1 MRNPDTFIPCP
12 AIVSIL
18 LAILFIS
25 CEKQVDYTLLV
36 PGFAD
41 NSNLLNS
48 TALSDSAK
56 YSIEGIYKVTQGS
69 DVFGDTLLIKQT
81 GEKISIFGNKNGC
94 YFICDAGSKASQIL
108 LEGYWRYALNARTG
122 LVSLTISNANL
133 LIQGNTKINNIT
145 ATGEYGSEN
154 SLPGTPLSIA
164 LVKKFSSRLRVDPFI
179 IGAHRGGGRTSDLLP
194 VSENSV
200 AMIKYTEY
208 FGSTGIEIDV
218 TLTKDK
224 IPVLYHDDD
233 LNIRLIQKGPLYGAI
248 HDYTFAQLRSMVKL
262 IHGEDIPTL
271 EEAFAA
277 TLNDTKLKFIWMD
290 IKDPESIPIVIKL
303 QKKYLDL
310 AKSKK
315 RDLNILIG
323 APTVEVYN
331 TLIANQDHQNIPSL
345 CELSTDQV
353 NALNSQ
359 YWAFR
364 WTMGLQESEVIKMH
378 GQGRKC
384 LVWTLDVPKFTEIYT
399 TYGGTDAT
407 RRFDGL
413 LTNYPS
419 ILAYYHYVRH
429 NF

>member
-1 MRNPDTFIPCP
+1 MDKHSCWRIIF
-12 AIVSIL
+12 SI
-18 LAILFIS
+18 ILVLMVS
-25 CEKQVDYTLLV
+25 CEMQIDYELPVPAFSDGSSLLKSK
-36 PGFAD
+36 P
-41 NSNLLNS
+41 
-48 TALSDSAK
+48 LSDSTM
-56 YSIEGIYKVTQGS
+56 YLMEGIYKVTQGS
-69 DVFGDTLLIKQT
+69 DMFGDTLVLKKT
-81 GEKISIFGNKNGC
+81 RDKIAFFGNKNGC
-94 YFICDAGSKASQIL
+94 YFICDAGSKDSQIL
-108 LEGYWRYALNARTG
+108 LEGYWRYALNDKTG
-122 LVSLTISNANL
+122 LSRFTIMNAGKLIEGSTLEDKITVS
-133 LIQGNTKINNIT
+133 
-145 ATGEYGSEN
+145 GEYSIGN
-154 SLPGTPLSIA
+154 SLPGIPISIE
-164 LVKKFSSRLRVDPFI
+164 LIRKFSTRLKSDPFI

-224 IPVLYHDDD
+224 VPVLYHDDD

-248 HDYTFAQLRSMVKL
+248 HDYTFKQLRSMVKL

-290 IKDPESIPIVIKL
+290 IKDPESIPIVTQL

-310 AKSKK
+310 AKSIK

-323 APTVEVYN
+323 APTIEVYN
-331 TLIANQDHQNIPSL
+331 ALIANQDHQNIPSL

-353 NALNSQ
+353 IALNSQ

-364 WTMGLQESEVIKMH
+364 WTMGLQESEVLKMH

-384 LVWTLDVPKFTEIYT
+384 LVWTLDVPKFTEIYA

-429 NF
+429 NY

>member
-1 MRNPDTFIPCP
+1 MRHAYTNLPCRT
-12 AIVSIL
+12 VLSIL
-18 LAILFIS
+18 LVILFMS
-25 CEKQVDYTLLV
+25 CEKQVDYTLEV

-41 NSNLLNS
+41 NSNLKKS
-48 TALSDSAK
+48 TALTDSAK
-56 YSIEGIYKVTQGS
+56 YSIEGIYRVTQGS
-69 DVFGDTLLIKQT
+69 DIFGDTLVLKQT
-81 GEKISIFGNKNGC
+81 GDRISLFGIKSGC
-94 YFICDAGSKASQIL
+94 YSILDAGSKDAQII
-108 LEGYWRYALNARTG
+108 LEGYWRYALNDRTG
-122 LVSLTISNANL
+122 LVRLTINNANQ
-133 LIQGNTKINNIT
+133 LIAGNTNVNGIT
-145 ATGEYGSEN
+145 ATGEYGNEN
-154 SLPGTPLSIA
+154 ALPGMPLTIE
-164 LVKKFSSRLRVDPFI
+164 LVKKFGSRLRGDPFI
-179 IGAHRGGGRTSDLLP
+179 IVAHRGGGRTSDLLP

-233 LNIRLIQKGPLYGAI
+233 LNIRLIQKGPLYGEI
-248 HDYTFAQLRSMVKL
+248 HDYTFKQLRSMVKL

-290 IKDPESIPIVIKL
+290 IKDPESIPIVAQL

-315 RDLNILIG
+315 RDLNIVIG

-331 TLIANQDHQNIPSL
+331 TLIASQDHHNIPSL

-353 NALNSQ
+353 SALNSQ
-359 YWAFR
+359 CWAFR